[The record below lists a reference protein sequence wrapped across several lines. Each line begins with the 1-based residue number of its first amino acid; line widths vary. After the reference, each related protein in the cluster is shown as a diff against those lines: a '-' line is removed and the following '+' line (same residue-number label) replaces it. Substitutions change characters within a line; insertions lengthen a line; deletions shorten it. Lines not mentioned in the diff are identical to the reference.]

1 MEFNIKD
8 IIDNYKYI
16 KSLNIIDI
24 KDLNQLLFGEYISLE
39 DDIVE
44 ILTNSI
50 NEDGVLPEYSDI
62 LNLPSTNENKLIIR
76 DRFTYLLVNGIEE
89 NKLRLFSND
98 LSKSIN
104 LVDEDNNFNDYSL
117 IYPAYNNLLKNNKYK
132 DYFWGISNK
141 LFKLLNSINHTYYE
155 KISNLDESVI
165 DFIDNL
171 DTIKNWNN
179 LEELERK
186 QRLLNEIIAKI
197 LYASIDYSYTKY
209 KDNIS
214 KEDFINS
221 EELFKIISNLK
232 LTNKLLES
240 CKKIDNDELIIKKVI
255 ELYPYSVE
263 TFDKKYYSYAEE
275 YGYKLNTKLVNCAY
289 FLFNNLNVDLISTK
303 EKTSYLNNLINIF
316 NKYKNNKNDEYLYN
330 YLIGLDT
337 YIRNINYFDP
347 EINNYNKESLEIFNK
362 DKYKNIDRIKY
373 LSKLIK
379 KYYDSTLNT
388 TLGNLVIDLLPIDT
402 LNNKIEL
409 YNEIEELKDI
419 SLELSIN
426 YELNVLE
433 LNDIINKKGHLY
445 NEILDFY
452 NSKELIIITNSL
464 LNSNKLDDLINDLL
478 LITNKSTDKNVI
490 KEKIFDNSSS
500 ILIMLKKLCDT
511 NKKTREYIDIYL
523 LEKEVME
530 LIKNV

>member
-98 LSKSIN
+98 LLKSIN

-197 LYASIDYSYTKY
+197 LYVSIDYSYTKY

-240 CKKIDNDELIIKKVI
+240 CKKID
-255 ELYPYSVE
+255 
-263 TFDKKYYSYAEE
+263 
-275 YGYKLNTKLVNCAY
+275 
-289 FLFNNLNVDLISTK
+289 
-303 EKTSYLNNLINIF
+303 
-316 NKYKNNKNDEYLYN
+316 
-330 YLIGLDT
+330 
-337 YIRNINYFDP
+337 
-347 EINNYNKESLEIFNK
+347 
-362 DKYKNIDRIKY
+362 
-373 LSKLIK
+373 
-379 KYYDSTLNT
+379 
-388 TLGNLVIDLLPIDT
+388 
-402 LNNKIEL
+402 
-409 YNEIEELKDI
+409 
-419 SLELSIN
+419 
-426 YELNVLE
+426 
-433 LNDIINKKGHLY
+433 
-445 NEILDFY
+445 
-452 NSKELIIITNSL
+452 
-464 LNSNKLDDLINDLL
+464 
-478 LITNKSTDKNVI
+478 
-490 KEKIFDNSSS
+490 
-500 ILIMLKKLCDT
+500 
-511 NKKTREYIDIYL
+511 
-523 LEKEVME
+523 
-530 LIKNV
+530 

>member
-16 KSLNIIDI
+16 KSLNLIDI

-62 LNLPSTNENKLIIR
+62 LNLPSTKENQLLIR

-89 NKLRLFSND
+89 NELRLFSNN
-98 LSKSIN
+98 LIKNIN
-104 LVDEDNNFNDYSL
+104 IIDEDNNFNDYDL
-117 IYPAYNNLLKNNKYK
+117 IYPTYNKLLKDNKYK

-165 DFIDNL
+165 EFIDNL

-186 QRLLNEIIAKI
+186 QRLLNEIIAKL
-197 LYASIDYSYTKY
+197 LYVSIDYSYTKY

-214 KEDFINS
+214 KEDYINS

-263 TFDKKYYSYAEE
+263 IFDKKYISYAEE
-275 YGYKLNTKLVNCAY
+275 YGYKFNTKLVNCAY
-289 FLFNNLNVDLISTK
+289 YLFNNLTVELIPTK
-303 EKTSYLNNLINIF
+303 EKNSYLNNLINIF
-316 NKYKNNKNDEYLYN
+316 NEYKNNKDDNYLYN

-347 EINNYNKESLEIFNK
+347 EINNYNNESFEIFNK

-388 TLGNLVIDLLPIDT
+388 TLGNLVIDLIPIGT
-402 LNNKIEL
+402 FNKKIEI
-409 YNEIEELKDI
+409 YDEVEELKNM
-419 SLELSIN
+419 SLDLSIN
-426 YELNVLE
+426 YNLNILE
-433 LNDIINKKGHLY
+433 LNDIFNKKGHLY
-445 NEILDFY
+445 NEIIDFY

-464 LNSNKLDDLINDLL
+464 INSSKLDVLINDLL
-478 LITNKSTDKNVI
+478 LITNKSTDKNKI
-490 KEKIFDNSSS
+490 KEELFDNSSS
-500 ILIMLKKLCDT
+500 ILIMLKKLCNT
-511 NKKTREYIDIYL
+511 NQKTREYINIYL